1 MISILENKVEKK
13 LLQIANKKGKL
24 SNRLT
29 KNLELE
35 IEINELLDAYD
46 DIEKSKKDM
55 FLYIILSAVSILL
68 ISIHSIFIIGSIYMA
83 VAAFIEK
90 SNIKENKQLIANSEY
105 KFDKS
110 RENLEEQI
118 IKNDLKRQEIK
129 KLISSE
135 KKKMEKYKKIQEEI
149 QYVKDIQNNVND
161 ENFKILKDL
170 YSEVPLL
177 AFDSK
182 DEYKNYLSYDNEFI
196 KEELINSKI
205 LTKKHK

>member
-1 MISILENKVEKK
+1 
-13 LLQIANKKGKL
+13 
-24 SNRLT
+24 
-29 KNLELE
+29 
-35 IEINELLDAYD
+35 
-46 DIEKSKKDM
+46 M